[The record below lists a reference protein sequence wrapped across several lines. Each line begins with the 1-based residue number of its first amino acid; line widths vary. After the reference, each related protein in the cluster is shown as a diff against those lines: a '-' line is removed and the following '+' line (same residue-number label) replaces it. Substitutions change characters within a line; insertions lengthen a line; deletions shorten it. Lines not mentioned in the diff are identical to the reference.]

1 MAEVYG
7 NATVNIAASQ
17 VEDGTFG
24 LFVERTGYKV
34 GRKYFETSGGDIYEL
49 IPKHMAETFL
59 VGSPLSKRAWAFQE
73 RYLAQRTLHFTA
85 EQIFAECNQHIA
97 CEAWPRGVPE
107 TWELREFPKFPKGL
121 HKKDWTRTVYHYLE
135 GQLTYPKDIL
145 VALSGVARQFQE
157 RLQDQYVAGL
167 WMKQLPWQ
175 LCWRSKLSNRY
186 SLQSTLKLPYRAPSW
201 SWASIYGPITWR
213 LWTTNDV
220 TDQFYSYR
228 CSLIEVL
235 DLELVPLGRDPFGQ
249 LRDAR
254 LQLKCG
260 LVIKYSALRSFMREK
275 TIWSSRA
282 ADDPFK
288 RWSGIFVYDDGEP
301 SDAIIESSYLLPLLK
316 LRSTPQHIKDGE
328 VDICGLII
336 AANSNSRKREFVR
349 LGVFNV
355 VLLRFESFEGLILF
369 FSSQPNAVMDQSL
382 YERSLGMDADGLM
395 KYTIRLV

>member
-1 MAEVYG
+1 MPLAKKKYIERKFSKVQYAKLDDSTSGESALIFAKNWVQHCTRTHTRCPPSYPKRAPTRLLKVHNDACQLYTTQETQIGYPYYATLSHCWGKINLFKLTRDNIESLHEDIPIEKLCKTFKDALLVTRSLELEYLWIDSLCIIQDDDDDWDRESTLMAEVYG

-17 VEDGTFG
+17 AGDGTFG

-59 VGSPLSKRAWAFQE
+59 IVSPLSKRAWAFQE

-107 TWELREFPKFPKGL
+107 TWEHREFPKFPKGL

-186 SLQSTLKLPYRAPSW
+186 SLQSTLELPYRAPSW
-201 SWASIYGPITWR
+201 SWASIYGPLHGGFGR
-213 LWTTNDV
+213 
-220 TDQFYSYR
+220 QMM
-228 CSLIEVL
+228 SLINLTATTVL
-235 DLELVPLGRDPFGQ
+235 
-249 LRDAR
+249 
-254 LQLKCG
+254 
-260 LVIKYSALRSFMREK
+260 
-275 TIWSSRA
+275 
-282 ADDPFK
+282 
-288 RWSGIFVYDDGEP
+288 
-301 SDAIIESSYLLPLLK
+301 
-316 LRSTPQHIKDGE
+316 
-328 VDICGLII
+328 
-336 AANSNSRKREFVR
+336 
-349 LGVFNV
+349 
-355 VLLRFESFEGLILF
+355 
-369 FSSQPNAVMDQSL
+369 
-382 YERSLGMDADGLM
+382 
-395 KYTIRLV
+395 